1 MGEQDRPLWTPHH
14 RETSR
19 HEQNASRLT
28 ARSTY
33 ELIREAA
40 AHEPERT
47 AIAFFSGGGPQ
58 ERPAGLS
65 YGALLHGLHQT
76 ANLLA
81 DLCVGAQD
89 VIALLL
95 PELAETHLLFWGG
108 QASGMVCPL
117 HPGLPLEQIVAL
129 LRATKARLLV
139 AAGPEVDRELWQKA
153 EAVRGEVKSLTGLL
167 QVRGPGEERRAVYAF
182 DALLSDYPS
191 DGLQTGRDIA
201 LNDIAVYLPITTL
214 ASTPGLL
221 PLTHAHLLEAAR
233 ALSNVL
239 TLAPE
244 EVLVHGLA
252 RFLQG
257 WQPSV
262 AQAPPGLTSG
272 TTPV

>member
-19 HEQNASRLT
+19 HEQKASRLT

-40 AHEPERT
+40 AHDAERT

-65 YGALLHGLHQT
+65 YGALLNGLHQT

-81 DLCVGAQD
+81 DLGVGAQE

-95 PELAETHLLFWGG
+95 PELPETHWLFWGG
-108 QASGMVCPL
+108 QVSGIVCPV
-117 HPGLPLEQIVAL
+117 HPGLSFEQTVAL

-139 AAGPEVDRELWQKA
+139 AAGPELNRDLWQKA

-201 LNDIAVYLPITTL
+201 PNDLAVYLPTTL
-214 ASTPGLL
+214 AGTPGLL
-221 PLTHAHLLEAAR
+221 PLTHAHLLDAAR

-239 TLAPE
+239 TLTPE
-244 EVLVHGLA
+244 EVLLHGLA

-257 WQPSV
+257 WQPGVTQTS
-262 AQAPPGLTSG
+262 PGLTSG

>member
-1 MGEQDRPLWTPHH
+1 MGEQDGPLRAPHH
-14 RETSR
+14 REANR
-19 HEQNASRLT
+19 HVPNASRLT

-40 AHEPERT
+40 AHDPERP
-47 AIAFFSGGGPQ
+47 AIAFLSGGDRL
-58 ERPAGLS
+58 ERYAGMS
-65 YGALLHGLHQT
+65 YGALLNGLHQT

-81 DLCVGAQD
+81 DLGVGSQD

-95 PELAETHLLFWGG
+95 PELVETHLLFWGG
-108 QASGMVCPL
+108 QASGIVCPL
-117 HPGLPLEQIVAL
+117 HPGLPCEQIVAL

-139 AAGPEVDRELWQKA
+139 AAGPELNRDLWQKA

-201 LNDIAVYLPITTL
+201 PNDLAVYLPTTL
-214 ASTPGLL
+214 AGTPGLL
-221 PLTHAHLLEAAR
+221 PLTHAHLLDAAR

-244 EVLVHGLA
+244 EVLLRGLG
-252 RFLQG
+252 RLFQG
-257 WQPSV
+257 WCWS
-262 AQAPPGLTSG
+262 AHGS
-272 TTPV
+272 